1 MHKPKLLNNIAFTA
15 FKFFVL
21 LKVPINNYTLLITNK
36 DLVEKT
42 KPILKDSYLQ
52 VFACLLLASLL
63 PQIVLSL
70 SPTNVLLNMVVVCVS
85 AYIQIGIAL
94 YCLKIYKGKNV
105 GLETIF
111 SRFNG
116 FKPIIFM
123 LIYTLIVFLGLI
135 LLVVPGIILGLM
147 YSQVFFILADDPDI
161 GVIEAFNLSSKMM
174 KNNMWQ
180 FFMLNLEAL
189 LYFIAGVFTLLI
201 WWVWLFP
208 RYSIAFAGF
217 YEELK
222 K

>member
-1 MHKPKLLNNIAFTA
+1 MISNR
-15 FKFFVL
+15 
-21 LKVPINNYTLLITNK
+21 

-42 KPILKDSYLQ
+42 KPILKDFYLQ

-70 SPTNVLLNMVVVCVS
+70 SPTNLLLNMVVFCLS
-85 AYIQIGIAL
+85 AYIQVGIAL
-94 YCLKIYKGKNV
+94 YCLEIYKGKNV

-116 FKPIIFM
+116 FKPIIFI
-123 LIYTLIVFLGLI
+123 LIYILIVFLGLI

-147 YSQVFFILADDPDI
+147 YSQIFFILADDPDI
-161 GVIEAFNLSSKMM
+161 GVIEAFNLSNKMM

-189 LYFIAGVFTLLI
+189 LYFIAGVFTFFI
-201 WWVWLFP
+201 WWIWLLP
-208 RYSIAFAGF
+208 RYSIAYAGF

>member
-1 MHKPKLLNNIAFTA
+1 MISNR
-15 FKFFVL
+15 
-21 LKVPINNYTLLITNK
+21 

-42 KPILKDSYLQ
+42 KPILKDFYLQ
-52 VFACLLLASLL
+52 AFACLLLASLL

-70 SPTNVLLNMVVVCVS
+70 SPTNLLLNMVVFCLS
-85 AYIQIGIAL
+85 AYIQVGIAL
-94 YCLKIYKGKNV
+94 YCLEIYKGKNV

-116 FKPIIFM
+116 FKPIIFI
-123 LIYTLIVFLGLI
+123 LIYILIVFLGLI

-147 YSQVFFILADDPDI
+147 YSQIFFILADDPGI
-161 GVIEAFNLSSKMM
+161 GVIEAFNLSNKMM

-189 LYFIAGVFTLLI
+189 LYFIAGVFTFFI
-201 WWVWLFP
+201 WWIWLLP
-208 RYSIAFAGF
+208 RYSIAYAGF

>member
-1 MHKPKLLNNIAFTA
+1 MISNR
-15 FKFFVL
+15 
-21 LKVPINNYTLLITNK
+21 

-42 KPILKDSYLQ
+42 KPVLKDSYLQ
-52 VFACLLLASLL
+52 VFACLLLALLL

-70 SPTNVLLNMVVVCVS
+70 SPTNVLLNIVIVCVT
-85 AYIQIGIAL
+85 AYIQVGVAL
-94 YCLKIYKGKNV
+94 YSLEVYKGKKV

-116 FKPIIFM
+116 FKPIIFT

-201 WWVWLFP
+201 WWIWLLP
-208 RYSIAFAGF
+208 RYSIAYAGF

>member
-1 MHKPKLLNNIAFTA
+1 MISNR
-15 FKFFVL
+15 
-21 LKVPINNYTLLITNK
+21 

-42 KPILKDSYLQ
+42 KPILKDFYLQ
-52 VFACLLLASLL
+52 AFACLLLASLL

-70 SPTNVLLNMVVVCVS
+70 SPTNVLLNMVVFCLS
-85 AYIQIGIAL
+85 AYIQVGIAL
-94 YCLKIYKGKNV
+94 YCLEIYKGKNV

-116 FKPIIFM
+116 FKPIIFI

-147 YSQVFFILADDPDI
+147 YSQIFFILADDPDI
-161 GVIEAFNLSSKMM
+161 GVIEAFNLSNKMM

-189 LYFIAGVFTLLI
+189 LYFIAGVFTFFI
-201 WWVWLFP
+201 WWIWLLP
-208 RYSIAFAGF
+208 RYSIAYAGF

>member
-1 MHKPKLLNNIAFTA
+1 MISNR
-15 FKFFVL
+15 
-21 LKVPINNYTLLITNK
+21 

-42 KPILKDSYLQ
+42 KPILKDFYLQ
-52 VFACLLLASLL
+52 AFACLLLASLL

-70 SPTNVLLNMVVVCVS
+70 SPTNVLLNMVVFCLS
-85 AYIQIGIAL
+85 AYIQVGIAL
-94 YCLKIYKGKNV
+94 YCLEIYKGKNV

-116 FKPIIFM
+116 FKPIIFI
-123 LIYTLIVFLGLI
+123 LIYILIVFLGLI

-147 YSQVFFILADDPDI
+147 YSQIFFILADDPGI
-161 GVIEAFNLSSKMM
+161 GVIEAFNLSNKMM

-189 LYFIAGVFTLLI
+189 LYFIAGVFTFFI
-201 WWVWLFP
+201 WWIWLLP
-208 RYSIAFAGF
+208 RYSIAYAGF

>member
-1 MHKPKLLNNIAFTA
+1 MISNR
-15 FKFFVL
+15 
-21 LKVPINNYTLLITNK
+21 

-42 KPILKDSYLQ
+42 KPILKDFYLQ
-52 VFACLLLASLL
+52 AFACLLLASLL

-70 SPTNVLLNMVVVCVS
+70 SPTNLLLNMVVFCLS
-85 AYIQIGIAL
+85 AYIQVGIAL
-94 YCLKIYKGKNV
+94 YCLEIYKGKNV

-116 FKPIIFM
+116 FKPIIFI
-123 LIYTLIVFLGLI
+123 LIYMLIVFLGLI

-147 YSQVFFILADDPDI
+147 YSQIFFILADDPGI
-161 GVIEAFNLSSKMM
+161 GVIEAFNLSNKMM

-189 LYFIAGVFTLLI
+189 LYFIAGVFTFFI
-201 WWVWLFP
+201 WWIWLLP
-208 RYSIAFAGF
+208 RYSIAYAGF

>member
-1 MHKPKLLNNIAFTA
+1 MISNR
-15 FKFFVL
+15 
-21 LKVPINNYTLLITNK
+21 

-42 KPILKDSYLQ
+42 KPILKDFYLQ

-70 SPTNVLLNMVVVCVS
+70 SPTNLLLNMVVFCLS
-85 AYIQIGIAL
+85 AYIQVGIAL
-94 YCLKIYKGKNV
+94 YCLEIYKGKNV

-116 FKPIIFM
+116 FKPIIFI

-147 YSQVFFILADDPDI
+147 YSQIFFILADDPDI
-161 GVIEAFNLSSKMM
+161 GVIEAFNLSNKMM

-189 LYFIAGVFTLLI
+189 LYFIAGVFTFFI
-201 WWVWLFP
+201 WWIWLLP
-208 RYSIAFAGF
+208 RYSIAYAGF

>member
-1 MHKPKLLNNIAFTA
+1 MISNR
-15 FKFFVL
+15 
-21 LKVPINNYTLLITNK
+21 

-42 KPILKDSYLQ
+42 KPILKDFYLQ
-52 VFACLLLASLL
+52 AFACLLLASLL

-70 SPTNVLLNMVVVCVS
+70 SPTNVLLNMVVFCLS

-94 YCLKIYKGKNV
+94 YCLEIYKGKNV

-116 FKPIIFM
+116 FKPIIFI
-123 LIYTLIVFLGLI
+123 LIYILIVFLGLI

-147 YSQVFFILADDPDI
+147 YSQIFFILADDPGI
-161 GVIEAFNLSSKMM
+161 GVIEAFNLSNKMM

-189 LYFIAGVFTLLI
+189 LYFIAGVFTFFI
-201 WWVWLFP
+201 WWIWLLP
-208 RYSIAFAGF
+208 RYSIAYAGF

>member
-1 MHKPKLLNNIAFTA
+1 SLISMEAGIATA
-15 FKFFVL
+15 FSINKLQDRGRFFISPGAEIYKGQVIGENTRNDDL
-21 LKVPINNYTLLITNK
+21 SINVIKGKKLTNMRTQSTDAAVQIEPK
-36 DLVEKT
+36 ID
-42 KPILKDSYLQ
+42 
-52 VFACLLLASLL
+52 FSLEE
-63 PQIVLSL
+63 S
-70 SPTNVLLNMVVVCVS
+70 MEF
-85 AYIQIGIAL
+85 IQIGIAL
-94 YCLKIYKGKNV
+94 YCLEIYKGKNV

-201 WWVWLFP
+201 WWIWLLP
-208 RYSIAFAGF
+208 RYSIAYAGF

>member
-1 MHKPKLLNNIAFTA
+1 MISNR
-15 FKFFVL
+15 
-21 LKVPINNYTLLITNK
+21 

-42 KPILKDSYLQ
+42 KPVLKDSYLQ
-52 VFACLLLASLL
+52 VFACLLLASAL

-70 SPTNVLLNMVVVCVS
+70 SPTNVILNIIILCIS
-85 AYIQIGIAL
+85 AYIQVGIAL
-94 YCLKIYKGKNV
+94 YCLEIYKGKEA
-105 GLETIF
+105 GLEMIF

-116 FKPIIFM
+116 LKPIIFM
-123 LIYTLIVFLGLI
+123 LIYTLIVLLGLI
-135 LLVVPGIILGLM
+135 LFVVPGIILGLM
-147 YSQVFFILADDPDI
+147 YSQIFFILADDPDI
-161 GVIEAFNLSSKMM
+161 GVIEAFNLSNKMM

-201 WWVWLFP
+201 WWIWLLP
-208 RYSIAFAGF
+208 RYSIAYAGF

>member
-1 MHKPKLLNNIAFTA
+1 MISNR
-15 FKFFVL
+15 
-21 LKVPINNYTLLITNK
+21 

-42 KPILKDSYLQ
+42 KPILKDFYLQ
-52 VFACLLLASLL
+52 AFACLLLASLL

-70 SPTNVLLNMVVVCVS
+70 SPTNLLLNMVVFCLS
-85 AYIQIGIAL
+85 AYIQVGIAL
-94 YCLKIYKGKNV
+94 YCLEIYKGKNV

-116 FKPIIFM
+116 FKPIIFI

-147 YSQVFFILADDPDI
+147 YSQIFFILADDPDI
-161 GVIEAFNLSSKMM
+161 GVIEAFNLSNKMM

-189 LYFIAGVFTLLI
+189 LYFIAGVFTFFI
-201 WWVWLFP
+201 WWIWLLP
-208 RYSIAFAGF
+208 RYSIAYAGF

>member
-42 KPILKDSYLQ
+42 KPVLKDSYLQ

>member
-1 MHKPKLLNNIAFTA
+1 MISNR
-15 FKFFVL
+15 
-21 LKVPINNYTLLITNK
+21 

-42 KPILKDSYLQ
+42 KPILKDFYLQ
-52 VFACLLLASLL
+52 VFACLCLGHFL

-94 YCLKIYKGKNV
+94 YCLEIYKGKNV

-123 LIYTLIVFLGLI
+123 LIYILIVFLGLI

-147 YSQVFFILADDPDI
+147 YSQIFFILADDPDI
-161 GVIEAFNLSSKMM
+161 GVIEAFNLSNKMM

-201 WWVWLFP
+201 WWIWLLP
-208 RYSIAFAGF
+208 RYSIAYAGF

>member
-1 MHKPKLLNNIAFTA
+1 M
-15 FKFFVL
+15 
-21 LKVPINNYTLLITNK
+21 ITNK

-42 KPILKDSYLQ
+42 KPVLKDSYLQ
-52 VFACLLLASLL
+52 VFACLLLGHFL

-94 YCLKIYKGKNV
+94 YCLEIYKGKNV

-111 SRFNG
+111 SRFYG

-147 YSQVFFILADDPDI
+147 YSQVFYILADNPDI
-161 GVIEAFNLSSKMM
+161 GVTEAFNMSSKMM
-174 KNNMWQ
+174 KNNMLQ
-180 FFMLNLEAL
+180 LFMLNLEAL

-201 WWVWLFP
+201 WWIWLLP
-208 RYSIAFAGF
+208 RYSIAYAGF

>member
-1 MHKPKLLNNIAFTA
+1 MISNRD
-15 FKFFVL
+15 
-21 LKVPINNYTLLITNK
+21 LI
-36 DLVEKT
+36 DKT
-42 KPILKDSYLQ
+42 KPVLKDSYLQ
-52 VFACLLLASLL
+52 IFACLLLASLL

-70 SPTNVLLNMVVVCVS
+70 SPTNVLLNIVIVCVS
-85 AYIQIGIAL
+85 AYIQVGIAL
-94 YCLKIYKGKNV
+94 YCLEIYKGKKV

-147 YSQVFFILADDPDI
+147 YSQVFFILADDPDV
-161 GVIEAFNLSSKMM
+161 GVIEAFNMSSRMM

-180 FFMLNLEAL
+180 LFMLNLEAL

-201 WWVWLFP
+201 WWVWLLP
-208 RYSIAFAGF
+208 RYSVALAGF
-217 YEELK
+217 YEALK
-222 K
+222 NENPIS

>member
-1 MHKPKLLNNIAFTA
+1 MISNR
-15 FKFFVL
+15 
-21 LKVPINNYTLLITNK
+21 
-36 DLVEKT
+36 DLVDKT
-42 KPILKDSYLQ
+42 KPVLKDSYLQ
-52 VFACLLLASLL
+52 VFACLLLALLL

-70 SPTNVLLNMVVVCVS
+70 SPTNVLLNIVIVCVT
-85 AYIQIGIAL
+85 AYIQVGVAL
-94 YCLKIYKGKNV
+94 YSLEIYKGKKV

-116 FKPIIFM
+116 FKPIIFT

-201 WWVWLFP
+201 WWIWLLP
-208 RYSIAFAGF
+208 RYSIAYAGF

>member
-1 MHKPKLLNNIAFTA
+1 MISNR
-15 FKFFVL
+15 
-21 LKVPINNYTLLITNK
+21 

-42 KPILKDSYLQ
+42 KPILKDFYLQ
-52 VFACLLLASLL
+52 AFACLLLASLL

-70 SPTNVLLNMVVVCVS
+70 SPTNLLLNMVVFCLS
-85 AYIQIGIAL
+85 AYIQVGIAL
-94 YCLKIYKGKNV
+94 YCLEIYKGKNV

-147 YSQVFFILADDPDI
+147 YSQIFFILADDPGI
-161 GVIEAFNLSSKMM
+161 GVIEAFNLSNKMM

-189 LYFIAGVFTLLI
+189 LYFIAGVFTFFI
-201 WWVWLFP
+201 WWIWLLP
-208 RYSIAFAGF
+208 RYSIAYAGF

>member
-1 MHKPKLLNNIAFTA
+1 MISNR
-15 FKFFVL
+15 
-21 LKVPINNYTLLITNK
+21 

-42 KPILKDSYLQ
+42 KPILKDFYLQ

-70 SPTNVLLNMVVVCVS
+70 SPTNLLLNMVVFCLS
-85 AYIQIGIAL
+85 AYIQVGIAL
-94 YCLKIYKGKNV
+94 YCLEIYKGKNV

-116 FKPIIFM
+116 FKPIIFI
-123 LIYTLIVFLGLI
+123 LIYILIVFLGLI

-147 YSQVFFILADDPDI
+147 YSQIFFILADDPGI
-161 GVIEAFNLSSKMM
+161 GVIEAFNLSNKMM

-189 LYFIAGVFTLLI
+189 LYFIAGVFTFFI
-201 WWVWLFP
+201 WWIWLLP
-208 RYSIAFAGF
+208 RYSIAYAGF